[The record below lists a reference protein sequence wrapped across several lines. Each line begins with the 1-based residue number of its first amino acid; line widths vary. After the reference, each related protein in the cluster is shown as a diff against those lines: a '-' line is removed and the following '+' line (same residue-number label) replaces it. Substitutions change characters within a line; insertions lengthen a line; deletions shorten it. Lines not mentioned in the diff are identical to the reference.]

1 MANLRVVRPA
11 TPTTLSR
18 LVEDYLVACR
28 ARGLSPKTRDAYA
41 YPLRAVFLP
50 FCAKEGIREPDQ
62 LSSRVLDRLSTK
74 LLDEG
79 GPKGELSKYS
89 VHTYLRPINQFIAWA
104 QREAGVGIRAKA
116 QLPRRP
122 RREVDVLDR
131 EEIQRLEDAASNA
144 RDKIIVRLLGDT
156 GMRVGELIGLR
167 VADLLPNRGG
177 RCELRITGKG
187 DHERTVP
194 ILPRVY
200 QRVKRYVERERPRD
214 SRSPQ
219 LFLSLRRHPVTGQH
233 EPLTE
238 SGVQQLLR
246 AVAEVAGLD
255 KRVHPHLL
263 RHSFI
268 THAAQRNM
276 NPMKLQQIVGHN
288 DLTMIA
294 RVYTHI
300 QASDAHEDMVRL
312 LTEP

>member
-1 MANLRVVRPA
+1 M
-11 TPTTLSR
+11 
-18 LVEDYLVACR
+18 
-28 ARGLSPKTRDAYA
+28 
-41 YPLRAVFLP
+41 
-50 FCAKEGIREPDQ
+50 
-62 LSSRVLDRLSTK
+62 
-74 LLDEG
+74 
-79 GPKGELSKYS
+79 
-89 VHTYLRPINQFIAWA
+89 
-104 QREAGVGIRAKA
+104 
-116 QLPRRP
+116 
-122 RREVDVLDR
+122 
-131 EEIQRLEDAASNA
+131 
-144 RDKIIVRLLGDT
+144 
-156 GMRVGELIGLR
+156 
-167 VADLLPNRGG
+167 
-177 RCELRITGKG
+177 
-187 DHERTVP
+187 
-194 ILPRVY
+194 
-200 QRVKRYVERERPRD
+200 
-214 SRSPQ
+214 
-219 LFLSLRRHPVTGQH
+219 TGQH